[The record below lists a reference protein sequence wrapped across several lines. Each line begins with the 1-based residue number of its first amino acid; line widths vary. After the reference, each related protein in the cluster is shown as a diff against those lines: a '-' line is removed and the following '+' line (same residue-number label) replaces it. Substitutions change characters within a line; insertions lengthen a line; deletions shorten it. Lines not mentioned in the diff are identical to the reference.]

1 MEQCQ
6 GVKGNNGDCCYIR
19 DKDWII
25 GPVKDDKELL
35 TRVQKEHDKN
45 LTWNDL
51 FIDYA
56 EGKKMFS
63 DKPLWQNK
71 ESYPA
76 MRVNPELEGSPCVF
90 FDNGC
95 KIHEIKSDVCKNYK
109 CQWLWSREVKDKFA
123 YVTTEAQDQ
132 TLIGI
137 KEGKFAGVVY
147 KYGRVSFAKEED
159 ANGNLPMQFQYDIVD
174 NNGIQRE
181 QFDDEFFKLIGDI
194 LVEVID
200 EQTKVAIDEPVAV
213 DRKNS
218 SK

>member
-1 MEQCQ
+1 MNYCMEQCQ
-6 GVKGNNGDCCYIR
+6 GVKGNNGDCCHIR
-19 DKDWII
+19 DKNWII
-25 GPVKDDKELL
+25 GKVSDDKELL
-35 TRVQKEHDKN
+35 ARVQKEYDKN

-51 FIDYA
+51 FIDYE
-56 EGKKMFS
+56 EGSKMFPDKS
-63 DKPLWQNK
+63 DWQNK
-71 ESYPA
+71 DLYPA
-76 MRVNPELEGSPCVF
+76 MRVRPELEGSPCVF

-147 KYGRVSFAKEED
+147 KYGKVSFAEKEDE
-159 ANGNLPMQFQYDIVD
+159 NGNLPMKFHYDIVD
-174 NNGIQRE
+174 NNEIPRE
-181 QFDDEFFKLIGDI
+181 QFGEDFFTLIGDI
-194 LVEVID
+194 LVEVIE
-200 EQTKVAIDEPVAV
+200 EQANNESVN
-213 DRKNS
+213 RKNS